1 MKKIVRL
8 NERDLEIIV
17 KRVINEAETKK
28 EEPIYESEI
37 SKKKS
42 EIISVFRQIEDLITD
57 FGYTDQELK
66 KLSQKEILELLEDI
80 MYEVKNLKQKKYMN
94 FLHQQAID
102 LI

>member
-8 NERDLEIIV
+8 TERDLEIIV

>member
-8 NERDLEIIV
+8 TERDLEIIV

-42 EIISVFRQIEDLITD
+42 EIISVFREIEDLITD

-66 KLSQKEILELLEDI
+66 KLSQKEILELLEDL
-80 MYEVKNLKQKKYMN
+80 MYEVKNLKQKKYMI